1 MYTTPPKDEDG
12 ADLFILNVLRGN
24 RAWMERYVRPPVNG
38 SAKAVVLTCMDS
50 RIPPLEMLGLSPGEV
65 FIIRNAGNSV
75 TDDTLR
81 SLLIC
86 LTVMECRNVLVV
98 GHSSCGMRSC
108 GGLDERVAK
117 AVDVEALSD
126 VLGEK
131 VNDARSWLGFY
142 EPHERYWVLDQAA
155 SLRELLKK
163 VMPGVPVKVCSALY
177 HLEDGRLEMLD
188 QPSQKSAIMT

>member
-12 ADLFILNVLRGN
+12 ADVFIKNVLKGN
-24 RAWMERYVRPPVNG
+24 RTWMERYVQPPVNG

-65 FIIRNAGNSV
+65 FIIRNAGNSI
-75 TDDTLR
+75 THDSLR

-98 GHSSCGMRSC
+98 GHSSCGMRSA
-108 GGLDERVAK
+108 GGLDERVAGV
-117 AVDVEALSD
+117 VDVEALSD
-126 VLGEK
+126 ALGEDIE
-131 VNDARSWLGFY
+131 DARSWLGFY
-142 EPHERYWVLDQAA
+142 EPHEREWAVGQAA
-155 SLRELLKK
+155 SLRVLLGR
-163 VMPGVPVKVCSALY
+163 VMPGVPVKVRSALY

-188 QPSQKSAIMT
+188 QPSQNITMRT

>member
-12 ADLFILNVLRGN
+12 ANVFISSVLKGN
-24 RAWMERYVRPPVNG
+24 RAWMERYERPPVNG

-65 FIIRNAGNSV
+65 FIIRNAGNSI
-75 TDDTLR
+75 THDSLR

-98 GHSSCGMRSC
+98 GHSSCGMRSS
-108 GGLDERVAK
+108 GGLDEKVAGM
-117 AVDVEALSD
+117 VDIGALSEAL
-126 VLGEK
+126 GES
-131 VNDARSWLGFY
+131 VADARSWLGFY
-142 EPHERYWVLDQAA
+142 EPHERDWAAGQAA
-155 SLRELLKK
+155 SLRVLLDR
-163 VMPGVPVKVCSALY
+163 VMPGVPVKVRSALY

-188 QPSQKSAIMT
+188 QASQNIAIIT

>member
-12 ADLFILNVLRGN
+12 ADVFIKCVLNGN
-24 RAWMERYVRPPVNG
+24 RSWMADYRLPLVNG

-75 TDDTLR
+75 THDTLR

-98 GHSSCGMRSC
+98 GHSSCGMRSS
-108 GGLDERVAK
+108 GGLDERVAG
-117 AVDVEALSD
+117 AVDVNALSE
-126 VLGEK
+126 VLNEEIA
-131 VNDARSWLGFY
+131 DARSWLGFY
-142 EPHERYWVLDQAA
+142 EPHEREWAMEQAT
-155 SLRELLKK
+155 SLRVIVEK
-163 VMPGVPVKVCSALY
+163 VMPGVAVRVRSALY

-188 QPSQKSAIMT
+188 Q